1 MKPWDNG
8 PLKVNETKKYFSNGE
23 QPFFWLGDT
32 AWLIFSRLTEKE
44 ADNYLTN
51 RKQKGYN
58 VIQATLI
65 HEWPQK
71 NLEGAYALRNNDF
84 SNPDVT
90 GGYWQRVDKMIDMAE
105 ELGIYFALL
114 PAWGSNVMNGYLNME
129 NIDFYINFLL
139 DKYGARPNI
148 IWLVGGD
155 VRGDAAIDV
164 FSHMGKRLKEESKN
178 QLVGFHPFG
187 RTSSSLWFHNEDWLD
202 FNMFQSGHRRYDQVN
217 MNAWDDNSEREG
229 IYGEDNWRYVTRD
242 LAKPTLKPVLDG
254 EPSYEQILQG
264 LHDES
269 QPYWQAA
276 DVRRYAYW
284 SVLAGACGH
293 TYGDNAI
300 MQFFVKERD
309 KKGAFGVRQDWQDA
323 MHNPG
328 GSQMR
333 HLKQLMEK
341 VNFQKGKAAD
351 YLVLYGQDERY
362 CHISVFATEEDI
374 IAYIYEPHTFTISL
388 SNHKGELSAYWFDP
402 ENGTYSFIGLVNG
415 GKIQS
420 FRPPVRLEG
429 QSDWVLI
436 LHKNS

>member
-1 MKPWDNG
+1 MKPWDYG
-8 PLKVNETKKYFSNGE
+8 PLRVNETERYFSNGK

-32 AWLIFSRLTEKE
+32 AWLLFSRLTENE
-44 ADNYLTN
+44 AYDYLTN

-71 NLEGAYALRNNDF
+71 NFEGANALEYNSF
-84 SNPDVT
+84 STPDLAS
-90 GGYWQRVDKMIDMAE
+90 GYWQRIDNIINIAE

-114 PAWGSNVMNGYLNME
+114 PTWGSNVKSGCLNMD
-129 NIDFYINFLL
+129 NIDAYIDFLL
-139 DKYGARPNI
+139 ERYGLRPNV

-155 VRGDAAIDV
+155 VRGDCALEL
-164 FSHMGKRLKEESKN
+164 FSHMGHRLKGGSRD

-187 RTSSSLWFHNEDWLD
+187 RTSSSLWFHKENWLD
-202 FNMFQSGHRRYDQVN
+202 FNMFQSGHRRYDQVT
-217 MNAWDDNSEREG
+217 MNAWDDGGEREG
-229 IYGEDNWRYVTRD
+229 IYGEDNWRYVRRD
-242 LAKPTLKPVLDG
+242 LARTPLKPVLDG

-264 LHDES
+264 LHDET

-284 SVLAGACGH
+284 SVFSGACGH

-300 MQFFVKERD
+300 MQFFNKKRD
-309 KKGAFGVRQDWQDA
+309 EKGAFGVRQDWKEA

-328 GSQMR
+328 CAQMV

-341 VNFQKGKAAD
+341 VNFQKGSSED
-351 YLVLYGQDERY
+351 YLVLNGQDERY
-362 CHISVFATEEDI
+362 CHISVFTTEEDLL
-374 IAYIYEPHTFTISL
+374 AYVYEPHAFALSL
-388 SNHKGELSAYWFDP
+388 RKYEGELSAYWFNP
-402 ENGTYSFIGLVNG
+402 ENGISSYIGRVNG
-415 GKIQS
+415 GKTQS

-436 LHKNS
+436 LHKE